1 MVQGAQRGRD
11 GESAGVVIC
20 WDAHPLPGVLS
31 YVGLLLLAFD
41 TIYTGHQPW
50 AGPTAAPSPARGWW
64 APVRGGQR
72 AAALRLLLSWR
83 MPVLPGCPLAEE
95 QHAILKISAA
105 TYCHYRIA
113 MPHFPFLAK
122 ERAAGSRELGR
133 GGQGPLP
140 LSRNICWPGC
150 DGRSWGWDRP
160 EHLPGSTELGTF
172 HLFQPRLPS
181 APTGEEQNEGCP
193 GLQSSLPCSH
203 RVHASPGRLLT
214 QLKHHLLQEA
224 LLPTPTPA
232 EHLSPLT
239 PQWPVPLPVPGTG
252 GLCLSL
258 QSPHSQDHALHTPSI
273 LWTPGVERKGCSPNP

>member
-83 MPVLPGCPLAEE
+83 MLVLPGCPLAEE

-150 DGRSWGWDRP
+150 DGRSWGGMGQSTCLEARSWGPSTFSNPGFHRP
-160 EHLPGSTELGTF
+160 QLGRSRMRAAQGYSHHLP
-172 HLFQPRLPS
+172 
-181 APTGEEQNEGCP
+181 APTASTQAP
-193 GLQSSLPCSH
+193 GGS
-203 RVHASPGRLLT
+203 
-214 QLKHHLLQEA
+214 
-224 LLPTPTPA
+224 
-232 EHLSPLT
+232 
-239 PQWPVPLPVPGTG
+239 
-252 GLCLSL
+252 
-258 QSPHSQDHALHTPSI
+258 
-273 LWTPGVERKGCSPNP
+273 